1 MFKRAVK
8 AKEELVK
15 NPTEEQV
22 GQDFVTRNMP
32 DFSRL
37 SSQTFS
43 GSVSAPSTNKNK
55 IEIPKKENHQKVGV
69 VIIILGIVFVLV
81 LIYLGYLYFIK
92 PNLISSGDEVV
103 YNQETKVEQ
112 NDDEGVV
119 SDIILEDKNINI
131 EEPVIVTT
139 TPETLE
145 EDEELTMPEELPIV
159 SNVITVSKVDSDAD
173 GLTDEEES
181 IIGTDLNRADT
192 DGDGYLDLAE
202 IKSGYNPLIPAE
214 KLSDSSAIY
223 NYQIDSLATII
234 YPKLWEVVEN
244 EGNNMVMFA
253 DDDRAFIQVL
263 YQENPQ
269 KLTPNSWFAD
279 QFAGLKPG
287 ESISGDSWE
296 GFFSQDGLSA
306 YIFNKD
312 LSRVY
317 NFSCSPLTEDTSS
330 IIIFNLMLKTL
341 IIK

>member
-8 AKEELVK
+8 VKEELAK

-22 GQDFVTRNMP
+22 QQDFVTRNMP

-37 SSQTFS
+37 SSQTFAS
-43 GSVSAPSTNKNK
+43 SVNTPSANKGK
-55 IEIPKKENHQKVGV
+55 IDIPKKENHQKVGV
-69 VIIILGIVFVLV
+69 VIIILGIIFVLV

-92 PNLISSGDEVV
+92 PNLASPESEVI
-103 YNQETKVEQ
+103 YTQETVEQ
-112 NDDEGVV
+112 NNEESKAGEV
-119 SDIILEDKNINI
+119 ILEDKNINT
-131 EEPVIVTT
+131 EEPIIVTT
-139 TPETLE
+139 TPEILE
-145 EDEELTMPEELPIV
+145 EDEELVMPEELPIV

-173 GLTDEEES
+173 GLTDDEET

-202 IKSGYNPLIPAE
+202 IKSGYNPLVPAE
-214 KLSDSSAIY
+214 KLSESAAIY
-223 NYQIDSLATII
+223 NYQIDSLATVI
-234 YPKLWEVVEN
+234 YPTSWEVVEN
-244 EGNNMVMFA
+244 ESNNMVMFA
-253 DDDRAFIQVL
+253 DDDRAFIQIL

-312 LSRVY
+312 FSKVY